1 MEDDE
6 TELQNP
12 FPSPPSHYTK
22 YTNHNL
28 KLLSLLHDR
37 TGDDAPNANQREILS
52 DQADVPDWQLTQLEK
67 PRVDW
72 ILDEPEAYY
81 DVFGDRWF
89 VKDKVLSLGDAGGN
103 QLYPSDPTIDRR
115 PALRSI
121 LRSLLV
127 TYSSLMSSLLLPP
140 PLSPDEPPEWHRH
153 VDWISNLSTN
163 LMAAANDLRPVQAR
177 GNLESMMRRQLELRR
192 EETKVLHEKCN
203 VLEEKLRDIRSSVT
217 NLPASQTSL
226 TMAPKTL
233 HDETT
238 IPWDSQSI
246 QDDVQLTEIDVL
258 LWAEQMR

>member
-22 YTNHNL
+22 YTTHNL
-28 KLLSLLHDR
+28 KLLSLLHER
-37 TGDDAPNANQREILS
+37 TGGDAPNANQREVLS
-52 DQADVPDWQLTQLEK
+52 DQTEIPDWQLTQLEK

-89 VKDKVLSLGDAGGN
+89 VKDKILSLADSGGN
-103 QLYPSDPTIDRR
+103 QLYPPDPTADRR

-140 PLSPDEPPEWHRH
+140 PSLVAEAPPEWQRH
-153 VDWISNLSTN
+153 VDWISVLTTN

-177 GNLESMMRRQLELRR
+177 GNLESMMRRQLELRK
-192 EETKVLHEKCN
+192 EETKVLHDKCDA
-203 VLEEKLRDIRSSVT
+203 LEAKLRDIRASVS
-217 NLPASQTSL
+217 NIAASQSLQSTVWIPLTPIVTS
-226 TMAPKTL
+226 
-233 HDETT
+233 
-238 IPWDSQSI
+238 
-246 QDDVQLTEIDVL
+246 
-258 LWAEQMR
+258 